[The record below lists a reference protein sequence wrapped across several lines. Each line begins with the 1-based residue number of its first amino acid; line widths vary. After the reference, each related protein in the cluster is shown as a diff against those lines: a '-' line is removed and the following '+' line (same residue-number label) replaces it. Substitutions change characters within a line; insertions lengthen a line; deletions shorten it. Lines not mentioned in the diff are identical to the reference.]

1 MDVRP
6 TRKALA
12 NLDEEATFIAKQN
25 PEAAAQIVERIET
38 AVRKLVSH
46 PALGQPGR
54 VPGTR
59 ELAISGTPYII
70 PYRVRGKA
78 LEILRVLSSS
88 RKWPNHSNPRALAQD
103 S

>member
-1 MDVRP
+1 MDVKP

-12 NLDEEATFIAKQN
+12 NLYEEATFVANQN
-25 PEAAAQIVERIET
+25 PEAAVYLVERIET
-38 AVRKLVSH
+38 AVRKLASN

-54 VPGTR
+54 LLGTR
-59 ELAISGTPYII
+59 ELVISGTPYII

-78 LEILRVLSSS
+78 LEILRVLYSST
-88 RKWPNHSNPRALAQD
+88 KWSIHSNSRALAQD

>member
-12 NLDEEATFIAKQN
+12 HLDEEATSIAKQN
-25 PEAAAQIVERIET
+25 PVAAAQIVKRIQS
-38 AVRKLVSH
+38 AVRQLADY

-59 ELAISGTPYII
+59 ELVISGTPYII
-70 PYRVRGKA
+70 PYRVRGKT
-78 LEILRVLSSS
+78 LEILRVLYSS
-88 RKWPNHSNPRALAQD
+88 RNWPNQSNPRALAQ
-103 S
+103 SS

>member
-12 NLDEEATFIAKQN
+12 NLDEETTFMAKQN

-38 AVRKLVSH
+38 AVRKLASH

-78 LEILRVLSSS
+78 LEILRVLYSS
-88 RKWPNHSNPRALAQD
+88 RKWPNHSNSRALTQD